1 MYAACRDTFGHK
13 LFIAPQILG
22 DGEVGSCARSRVF
35 CFASPHAAKFGWQ
48 NKTARELYVSFVCV
62 NCFWSMRLF
71 GMEFCLSCATLVH
84 ALFRISTEQLSRTNL
99 PARKWAGVLVVP
111 LHLDRLRLV
120 QSVALPKVEGAA

>member
-35 CFASPHAAKFGWQ
+35 CFASPHAAKLGSQ

-62 NCFWSMRLF
+62 MFFWSMRLF
-71 GMEFCLSCATLVH
+71 GMEFLFVLCNIGACAVSDFYRAAQPHKPT
-84 ALFRISTEQLSRTNL
+84 
-99 PARKWAGVLVVP
+99 
-111 LHLDRLRLV
+111 
-120 QSVALPKVEGAA
+120 GA

>member
-1 MYAACRDTFGHK
+1 MFPLCVYMFSG
-13 LFIAPQILG
+13 
-22 DGEVGSCARSRVF
+22 
-35 CFASPHAAKFGWQ
+35 
-48 NKTARELYVSFVCV
+48 VCG
-62 NCFWSMRLF
+62 CLEWS
-71 GMEFCLSCATLVH
+71 FCLSCATLVH